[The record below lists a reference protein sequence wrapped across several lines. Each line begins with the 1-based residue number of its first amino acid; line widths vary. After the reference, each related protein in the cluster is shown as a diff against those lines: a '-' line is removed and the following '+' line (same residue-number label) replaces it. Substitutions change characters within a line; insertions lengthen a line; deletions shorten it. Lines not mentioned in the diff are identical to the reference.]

1 MGRIKQEPAKVLT
14 EAEKEQVKALEAES
28 DSILDWLFEHST
40 EDNSKLIS
48 RLNWIDKKVLDIKGE
63 SALEVNEDFRR

>member
-1 MGRIKQEPAKVLT
+1 MGRIKQEPVKVLT

-28 DSILDWLFEHST
+28 DNILDWLFDHPM

>member
-1 MGRIKQEPAKVLT
+1 MGRIKQEPVKVLT
-14 EAEKEQVKALEAES
+14 EAEQEQVKALEAES
-28 DSILDWLFEHST
+28 DNILDWLFEHAI